1 MEATVAPIST
11 SRRWLILITAGLGF
25 AFDMYEMVVQ
35 AIAIR
40 PMLMELGPFQP
51 GTREFNHWVG
61 LALFVPPVVGGLVSL
76 AGGYLA
82 DRFGRQKVLVWSI
95 VLYGG
100 AAFMSGMATSIVEV
114 ILWRCVVIV
123 GICVEFAAA
132 IAWLTELF
140 PETRRREGAL
150 GFAQA
155 CATLG
160 NFMIGGVYLAAVTW
174 ADALPQ
180 VQGGHS
186 PWRYALMFGALP
198 AIPVMLVRPFLP
210 ESPVWQAKRAAGTLR
225 QTRFRELFEPRLRRV
240 TLLVTLLVGCCY
252 ALAFGMLQHVPRVV
266 PGLPGVAELPRQA
279 QEQYVSYVHFFVDG
293 GALTGRILFAL
304 LAIYFVA
311 RRRML
316 LAFLAVGLVL
326 YPFVFLGPPLDDI
339 TRFQIAVLFVTI
351 VVGAQYSFWG
361 NYLPRVFPVHLRS
374 TGATF
379 GASIGGRV
387 VAPIAALMTT
397 QLANHVPGATPTAK
411 LTTAMVITVVVFT
424 LIALIA
430 APRLPE
436 PAAELPED

>member
-1 MEATVAPIST
+1 MEATVAPISA

-100 AAFMSGMATSIVEV
+100 AAFMSGLATSIVEV

-225 QTRFRELFEPRLRRV
+225 RTRFRELFEPRLRRV

-279 QEQYVSYVHFFVDG
+279 QEQYVSYVHFFVDS

-316 LAFLAVGLVL
+316 LAFLAIGLVL

-339 TRFQIAVLFVTI
+339 TRFQVAVLFVTI

-411 LTTAMVITVVVFT
+411 LTTAMAITVVVFT

-430 APRLPE
+430 APKLPE